1 MIKTILTIIAIL
13 NCIALVGCLCLVY
26 MFGKLKCRYE
36 KLSRS
41 YKHLVKEYNDLL
53 YDSIFVDSKV
63 FVTEEHN
70 NFVVGR
76 DGRHGQTFISVIPF
90 NPDDIDDKEY
100 KRIHAEEIAEILN
113 EKP

>member
-1 MIKTILTIIAIL
+1 MIKTMLIIIAIL
-13 NCIALVGCLCLVY
+13 NCIALVSCIWQVHK
-26 MFGKLKCRYE
+26 FGELKRRYE
-36 KLSRS
+36 KISRL
-41 YKHLVKEYNDLL
+41 YNHFIKKYNDLL

-76 DGRHGQTFISVIPF
+76 NGRHGQTFISIIPF
-90 NPDDIDDKEY
+90 NPDDPDDKEY